1 MTAAPQRYDLDR
13 VLRLGLTL
21 LTIAAVVWLLV
32 ILSDVLIPFAV
43 AILLAY
49 LLNPVVNA
57 FEERTGHRGAA
68 VALTLAVLSA
78 LLAVTVPLVS
88 WLVIKES
95 IDAVEVLS
103 SPELRTRLTD
113 RFAPLLQWLEDHSVR
128 EQVREKIRQQI
139 DQMDPQELQRLGSG
153 LLHWLVQRGGGLLG
167 AAAGLLGG
175 VFNAILACS
184 ALVVI
189 LLYMIFLMLD
199 FNSFQARWRE
209 HLPPAYREPIASFV
223 NEFSD
228 AMGRYFRGQFLVAL
242 ISGVLLAIGFRI
254 VGLRLS
260 VVMGLLIG
268 MLNMVPYLQ
277 VVGLIPALFLALLR
291 GLESGGW
298 LPGPLLATLAVFGV
312 VQLIQ
317 DSLLVPRIMGQSTGL
332 RPWVMLLSVFVWGKL
347 LGFLGLTLAIPLSC
361 LGLAYYRRFI
371 LKIPSAQA
379 EPPEPC

>member
-1 MTAAPQRYDLDR
+1 
-13 VLRLGLTL
+13 
-21 LTIAAVVWLLV
+21 
-32 ILSDVLIPFAV
+32 
-43 AILLAY
+43 
-49 LLNPVVNA
+49 
-57 FEERTGHRGAA
+57 
-68 VALTLAVLSA
+68 
-78 LLAVTVPLVS
+78 
-88 WLVIKES
+88 
-95 IDAVEVLS
+95 
-103 SPELRTRLTD
+103 
-113 RFAPLLQWLEDHSVR
+113 
-128 EQVREKIRQQI
+128 
-139 DQMDPQELQRLGSG
+139 
-153 LLHWLVQRGGGLLG
+153 
-167 AAAGLLGG
+167 
-175 VFNAILACS
+175 
-184 ALVVI
+184 
-189 LLYMIFLMLD
+189 
-199 FNSFQARWRE
+199 
-209 HLPPAYREPIASFV
+209 
-223 NEFSD
+223 
-228 AMGRYFRGQFLVAL
+228 MGRYFRGQFLVAL